1 MFEPLTGDLYD
12 YPAYYDLV
20 YGSDWKAEFDFLS
33 GCFQS
38 YATISVNHVFEPAC
52 GTGRLL
58 HRLADQGL
66 RISGLDLNQHAVDY
80 CNQRLARKGFADR
93 VAQGDMSDFQLPAT
107 VDAGFNMINSFRHL
121 LTEQQAVAHLQCM
134 ATAIKPGGLY
144 VLGIHLT
151 PTTVDP
157 TESESWSAQRGHLC
171 VVTELRCS
179 ERNLQQRTERFTMT
193 YQVHT
198 PTKRQQLEDTLV
210 FRTYT
215 AEQFREL
222 LVQIPQWEIADTFDF
237 HYDLQ
242 QPVVVDSTSED
253 VVYVLRRIP

>member
-1 MFEPLTGDLYD
+1 MFEPLAGDLYD

-20 YGSDWKAEFDFLS
+20 FGSDWKAEFEFLR

-38 YATISVNHVFEPAC
+38 FATIPVSHVFEPAC

-80 CNQRLARKGFADR
+80 CNQRLARKGFEDR
-93 VAQGDMSDFQLPAT
+93 VVQADMSDFQLPVA

-121 LTEQQAVAHLQCM
+121 LTHEQALAHLQCM
-134 ATAIKPGGLY
+134 AQAIKPGGLY

-151 PTTVDP
+151 PTTAEP
-157 TESESWSAQRGHLC
+157 TDSESWSAQRGHLC
-171 VVTELRCS
+171 IVTQLVCS
-179 ERNLQQRTERFTMT
+179 ERDLQARTEHFTMT
-193 YQVHT
+193 CQVYT
-198 PTKRQQLEDTLV
+198 PTKQQQLQDSTL

-215 AEQFREL
+215 AEQFQEL
-222 LVQIPQWEIADTFDF
+222 LEEIPQWESVATFDF
-237 HYDLQ
+237 QYDLQ
-242 QPVVVDSTSED
+242 QPVVVDSKSED
-253 VVYVLRRIP
+253 VVYVLRRTT